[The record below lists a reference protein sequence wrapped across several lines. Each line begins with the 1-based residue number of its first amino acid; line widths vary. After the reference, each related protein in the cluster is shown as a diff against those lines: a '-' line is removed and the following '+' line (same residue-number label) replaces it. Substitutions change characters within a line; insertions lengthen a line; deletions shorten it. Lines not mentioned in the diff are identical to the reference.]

1 METTMND
8 RILEAAL
15 KGFVKEASPELEFLR
30 RRSVEVQERMVE
42 RILATHDS
50 IIGKRPV
57 PTKPK
62 YYHRPA
68 IKPARVIGFTRAP
81 SSEAQ
86 HSDAVEMVTFGLPEL
101 DPAA

>member
-42 RILATHDS
+42 RILSRLTTA
-50 IIGKRPV
+50 
-57 PTKPK
+57 
-62 YYHRPA
+62 
-68 IKPARVIGFTRAP
+68 
-81 SSEAQ
+81 SSEKGRFRQ
-86 HSDAVEMVTFGLPEL
+86 SRNIITGRQSNQPG
-101 DPAA
+101 